1 MLPHERLPRLSPANL
16 GILAPKGLPC
26 VTDRK
31 YRQPGYRNPGAE
43 ARRPAPP
50 AADVPRSGGTLAQ
63 HTVSR
68 CGACGAVL
76 PIATASL
83 AQCPNC
89 RVAIHA
95 CRQCGHFDPSR
106 RFECAQPI
114 PERLA
119 DKNARNA
126 CAWFSLRVTVERDG
140 SPDSTRPGD
149 IRRGFDNL
157 FKK

>member
-1 MLPHERLPRLSPANL
+1 MA
-16 GILAPKGLPC
+16 
-26 VTDRK
+26 DRK
-31 YRQPGYRNPGAE
+31 YRQQGYRDHGAE
-43 ARRPAPP
+43 PRRPPSP
-50 AADVPRSGGTLAQ
+50 VAADAPRSGGMLAK

-83 AQCPNC
+83 EQCPNC
-89 RVAIHA
+89 RAAIRA
-95 CRQCGHFDPSR
+95 CRQCAHFDTGR

-119 DKNARNA
+119 DKSARNA
-126 CAWFSLRVTVERDG
+126 CAWFSLRVTVERDA

-149 IRRGFDNL
+149 IRRGFGNL

>member
-1 MLPHERLPRLSPANL
+1 MA
-16 GILAPKGLPC
+16 
-26 VTDRK
+26 DRK
-31 YRQPGYRNPGAE
+31 YRQQGYRSPSTE
-43 ARRPAPP
+43 PRRPQPPPVSDAP
-50 AADVPRSGGTLAQ
+50 RKGEMLAN

-76 PIATASL
+76 PIATSSL
-83 AQCPNC
+83 EQCPHC
-89 RVAIHA
+89 RAALHA
-95 CRQCGHFDPSR
+95 CRQCTDFDPGR

-119 DKNARNA
+119 DKSARND
-126 CAWFSLRVTVERDG
+126 CGWFAIRVTVERDA

-149 IRRGFDNL
+149 IRRSFDNL

>member
-1 MLPHERLPRLSPANL
+1 MA
-16 GILAPKGLPC
+16 
-26 VTDRK
+26 DRK
-31 YRQPGYRNPGAE
+31 YRQQGYRSPGNE
-43 ARRPAPP
+43 PRRPTPPP
-50 AADVPRSGGTLAQ
+50 AADAPRGGGMLAQ
-63 HTVSR
+63 RTVSR

-83 AQCPNC
+83 EACPHC
-89 RVAIHA
+89 RAALHA
-95 CRQCGHFDPSR
+95 CRQCAHFEPGR

-114 PERLA
+114 RERLA
-119 DKNARNA
+119 DKNARNT
-126 CAWFSLRVTVERDG
+126 CAAFSLRVTVERDA